1 MTTHRPEMIAA
12 VAGTMRSSVSRRR
25 LLQAAGIGGAAVA
38 VAACG
43 TGGSD
48 ATGESGEAATAEDM
62 SDSEKVV
69 NWSNW
74 PLYIDVD
81 EDTGERPTLAAFQ
94 DSTGI
99 AVTYNEDIND
109 NNEFFAKVRT
119 QLEQGQPIDRDI
131 VTLTDWM
138 AALWIQSG
146 FVQKLDKAQIPN
158 FSNMLPK
165 YLDVSFD
172 PGREYSM
179 PWQSGFGGLGYN
191 KASLQQAMG
200 VDSITTIDQLFDPA
214 LKGRITV
221 LSEMR
226 DTMGCI
232 MAWQGNDPSNF
243 TPDQFAQAIEALTK
257 QIDSGQIRQVTGND
271 YVAALESGDVIAVIG
286 WSGDVFA
293 LGDDFGFGLPES
305 GGMLWTD
312 NMMIPASSTHKK
324 NAEAVMNY
332 YYDPEVAAL
341 VAQYV
346 NYVCPVAGAQEA
358 MAALD
363 PALADSP
370 WIFPNE
376 EILNNSYVFME
387 LTAEQDAE
395 YQKLFQTAIGL

>member
-191 KASLQQAMG
+191 KTSLQQAMG

-293 LGDDFGFGLPES
+293 LGEDFGFGLPES

-312 NMMIPASSTHKK
+312 NMMIPASATHKK

-358 MAALD
+358 MAVLD

-387 LTAEQDAE
+387 LTPEQDAE
-395 YQKLFQTAIGL
+395 YQKMFQTAIGL